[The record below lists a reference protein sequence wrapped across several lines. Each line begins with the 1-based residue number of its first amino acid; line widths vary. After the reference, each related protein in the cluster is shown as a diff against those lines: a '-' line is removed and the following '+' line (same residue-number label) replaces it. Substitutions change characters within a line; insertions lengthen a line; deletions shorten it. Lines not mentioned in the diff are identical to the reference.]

1 MLCTIFAKNSSI
13 FNCWLEKSQIFW
25 KISTQLNELSHLHL
39 IILKLSSKTK
49 NSLFFSLCAT
59 KKMCSLDRV
68 AWVPFP
74 DLEVIVDLDLD
85 LVQDLE
91 TIVVVEEEMTGEEA
105 CLTLTRESGLQMHQ
119 GNIFKLFLIEIGLKP
134 EMETIET
141 GNCSWLKPKSSCF
154 VASPIHCLLP
164 LQRLKVTSF

>member
-1 MLCTIFAKNSSI
+1 MYHLRQKLINLQLLI
-13 FNCWLEKSQIFW
+13 G
-25 KISTQLNELSHLHL
+25 KISNFLEISRLNWMNYHIS
-39 IILKLSSKTK
+39 IWTSWNCPRKRK

-59 KKMCSLDRV
+59 KKISSSLDRV

-74 DLEVIVDLDLD
+74 DLEVIVDLDL
-85 LVQDLE
+85 VQDLE
-91 TIVVVEEEMTGEEA
+91 TIVVVEEAQMTGEEA

>member
-1 MLCTIFAKNSSI
+1 
-13 FNCWLEKSQIFW
+13 
-25 KISTQLNELSHLHL
+25 
-39 IILKLSSKTK
+39 
-49 NSLFFSLCAT
+49 
-59 KKMCSLDRV
+59 MCSLDRV
-68 AWVPFP
+68 AWVPFL
-74 DLEVIVDLDLD
+74 DLEVIVDLDLDLD

-141 GNCSWLKPKSSCF
+141 GNCSWLKPETDIFLLCSISDSL
-154 VASPIHCLLP
+154 SPSP
-164 LQRLKVTSF
+164 AKTSF